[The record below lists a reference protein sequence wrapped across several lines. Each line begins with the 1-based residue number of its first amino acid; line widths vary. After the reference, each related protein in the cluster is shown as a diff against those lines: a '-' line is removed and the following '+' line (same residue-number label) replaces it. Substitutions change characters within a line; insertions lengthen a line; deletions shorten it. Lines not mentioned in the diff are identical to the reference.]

1 MTDDPKLIE
10 EYLPILVISTDTTR
24 ESLTGALHRKRVGPR
39 SFLGRSGT
47 NELWSIRTSASADG
61 HAQRARE
68 ALRRGSVLRGRG
80 GPVGAG
86 CDKLCHGAVTSHADD
101 KLATQLATSGTRR
114 TGGNPHQRRF
124 RPSGMCRSLKR

>member
-101 KLATQLATSGTRR
+101 KLATQLATSGSGWNRR
-114 TGGNPHQRRF
+114 KTASTPFLPPRG
-124 RPSGMCRSLKR
+124 CAAL